1 LTSSVRTYG
10 EAPYTVAVI
19 HGGPGASGE
28 MAPVAR
34 RLAPRWGVVEPMQT
48 ATSLEGQIE
57 ELKAVLEGHANPP
70 VATIGFSW
78 GAWLSYLLAARYP
91 ALVRKLILVGSGP
104 YTAAYAAQIAAARL
118 SRLDEDERAEMTSIL
133 ERLADPVAGDTSVAF
148 ARLGALAFKTDTY
161 DPVEEAPV
169 PEEALPRL
177 GKADAARVL
186 AEAQTLRASGALL
199 GSGQQI
205 RCPVVAIH
213 GAYDPHPAEGVRV
226 PLSGVVA
233 DFTFHL
239 LARCGHKPWSERQ
252 ARQEF
257 YRILEG
263 VLC

>member
-1 LTSSVRTYG
+1 MRRYG
-10 EAPYTVAVI
+10 EAPYIVAVV

-48 ATSLEGQIE
+48 ARSLKGQIG
-57 ELKAVLEGHANPP
+57 ELKAVLEEHADPP

-104 YTAAYAAQIAAARL
+104 YTAAYAAQISEARL
-118 SRLDEDERAEMTSIL
+118 SRLDEGERGEMTSIL
-133 ERLADPVAGDTSVAF
+133 ERLADPATGDTRAAF

-161 DPVEEAPV
+161 DPVEEADA
-169 PEEALPRL
+169 PEEAALPRL
-177 GKADAARVL
+177 DAADAARAL
-186 AEAQTLRASGALL
+186 AEAQALRASGALL
-199 GSGQQI
+199 EAGKQI

-213 GAYDPHPAEGVRV
+213 GADDPHPADGVRG

-239 LARCGHKPWSERQ
+239 LARCGHKPWIERQ
-252 ARQEF
+252 AREEF
-257 YRILEG
+257 YCILEDA
-263 VLC
+263 LC